1 MKWREVPL
9 EEVVDE
15 IVGGGTPSKAKKE
28 YWNGD
33 IPWCSVKDMKDSQY
47 YLSKTQEM
55 ITEAGLKNSSAKL
68 IKKGTVITATRMG
81 LGRVFINR
89 VDMSINQDLKA
100 LIPNEKIDRCF
111 LMWALSFKK
120 GEIIMQGRG
129 ATVTGITV
137 PMLKKIRLP
146 RPTLSIQEK
155 MAEILNSHEFLI
167 EKNQRQIELL
177 EEVIQRIY
185 KEWFVDFKFPG
196 HSVAKF
202 INGIPE
208 RWKKGQARD
217 FFHITIGQTPPRVKR
232 EYFLENGKG
241 VPWVSISDMG
251 NTSVFLEKTKEA
263 LTEDAIKKCNVKV
276 VPKGTIFLSFKLTI
290 GRIGIATADMCS
302 NEAIAHFHISEETL
316 RVYAYCYLKNFEY
329 DTLGNTSSISKAVN
343 SKKIKAMPFVIPD
356 EVILRNFSDILI
368 PVFRKIRNLQK
379 QIDLLT
385 EARDRLLPK
394 LMSGEIEV

>member
-137 PMLKKIRLP
+137 PMLKKILLP
-146 RPTLSIQEK
+146 LPTLSIQEK
-155 MAEILNSHEFLI
+155 IAEILNSHEFLI
-167 EKNQRQIELL
+167 EK
-177 EEVIQRIY
+177 
-185 KEWFVDFKFPG
+185 K
-196 HSVAKF
+196 S
-202 INGIPE
+202 
-208 RWKKGQARD
+208 
-217 FFHITIGQTPPRVKR
+217 
-232 EYFLENGKG
+232 
-241 VPWVSISDMG
+241 
-251 NTSVFLEKTKEA
+251 
-263 LTEDAIKKCNVKV
+263 
-276 VPKGTIFLSFKLTI
+276 
-290 GRIGIATADMCS
+290 TAD
-302 NEAIAHFHISEETL
+302 
-316 RVYAYCYLKNFEY
+316 R
-329 DTLGNTSSISKAVN
+329 TS
-343 SKKIKAMPFVIPD
+343 
-356 EVILRNFSDILI
+356 
-368 PVFRKIRNLQK
+368 
-379 QIDLLT
+379 
-385 EARDRLLPK
+385 
-394 LMSGEIEV
+394 

>member
-1 MKWREVPL
+1 MEKR
-9 EEVVDE
+9 
-15 IVGGGTPSKAKKE
+15 
-28 YWNGD
+28 
-33 IPWCSVKDMKDSQY
+33 
-47 YLSKTQEM
+47 
-55 ITEAGLKNSSAKL
+55 AGK
-68 IKKGTVITATRMG
+68 
-81 LGRVFINR
+81 
-89 VDMSINQDLKA
+89 
-100 LIPNEKIDRCF
+100 
-111 LMWALSFKK
+111 
-120 GEIIMQGRG
+120 
-129 ATVTGITV
+129 
-137 PMLKKIRLP
+137 RLFSYNNWENP
-146 RPTLSIQEK
+146 
-155 MAEILNSHEFLI
+155 
-167 EKNQRQIELL
+167 
-177 EEVIQRIY
+177 
-185 KEWFVDFKFPG
+185 
-196 HSVAKF
+196 
-202 INGIPE
+202 
-208 RWKKGQARD
+208 
-217 FFHITIGQTPPRVKR
+217 PPRVQR